1 MRKNILSFILCMI
14 ITSCAMTACD
24 HDKGQL
30 INLKK

>member
-14 ITSCAMTACD
+14 ITACD
-24 HDKGQL
+24 HDKGQV